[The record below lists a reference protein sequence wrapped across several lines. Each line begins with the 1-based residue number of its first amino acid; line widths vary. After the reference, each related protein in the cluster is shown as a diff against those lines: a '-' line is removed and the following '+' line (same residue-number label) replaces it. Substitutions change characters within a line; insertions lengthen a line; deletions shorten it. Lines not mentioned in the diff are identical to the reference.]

1 MMNNFTA
8 PSIGV
13 LNNMSLSRL
22 ARASLLLVV
31 GLWGLSISSA
41 GAQAQKLS
49 PDMLDE
55 LKKVAAI
62 YGIIQT
68 EYVTPVEGTVV
79 LSGCMKGMLNR
90 LDAQSAYLDKEEFED
105 LIRGPSR
112 DVVGIG
118 VEMVVR
124 AGLPTVVSAIEGSPA
139 DRVGLRPKDYI
150 LEIDGHSMEESEV
163 QDAVKRLR
171 GKPGTTVSLV
181 IRRPGE
187 MESRS
192 LTLVREP
199 TYLKRVSSRRTPFDI
214 GYLRIPSVN
223 ENTASDVRAEFRK
236 LQAAGPLRGLVL
248 DLRNSPGGLLLS
260 SIELAAMFLPPDAPV
275 VSTEGRSSE
284 SNKAW
289 TANRDEILKSKYAK
303 RDDWPDAMKSV
314 PLVVLVNAGT
324 ASGVEIIAA
333 ALKDN
338 GRAKLIGSKTF
349 GRGTIQ
355 TVRPL
360 SKDSAIKLTTAF
372 YKTPSGRHL
381 QGNGL
386 EPDLQAPDLQRLE
399 DAGTDQD
406 AGLSKAIGWF
416 RAPS

>member
-1 MMNNFTA
+1 LPTF
-8 PSIGV
+8 SGV
-13 LNNMSLSRL
+13 VKKMFFSHHRP
-22 ARASLLLVV
+22 ASLLLMI
-31 GLWGLSISSA
+31 GLWA
-41 GAQAQKLS
+41 GSMNPAAAQAQKLS
-49 PDMLDE
+49 PEVLEE
-55 LKKVAAI
+55 LKKIAAV
-62 YGIIQT
+62 YGMIQT
-68 EYVTPVEGTVV
+68 DYVKSVDGTVV
-79 LSGCMKGMLNR
+79 LSSCMKGMLNK
-90 LDAQSAYLDKEEFED
+90 LDAQSTFIGKEEFED
-105 LIRGPSR
+105 FSRGPLK
-112 DVVGIG
+112 DVAGIG
-118 VEMVVR
+118 IETVVR

-139 DRVGLRPKDYI
+139 ARAGLRPKDYI

-171 GKPGTTVSLV
+171 GKPGTTVSLT

-187 MESRS
+187 MENRT

-199 TYLKRVSSRRTPFDI
+199 SYLRRVSSRRAPFDI

-223 ENTASDVRAEFRK
+223 ESTAPDVRAEFRK

-275 VSTEGRSSE
+275 VSTEGRLPE
-284 SNKAW
+284 SNQAW
-289 TANRDEILKSKYAK
+289 TANRDEILKSRHAK
-303 RDDWPDAMKSV
+303 RDDWPEAMKSV

-333 ALKDN
+333 ALRDN
-338 GRAKLIGSKTF
+338 GRAKLMGSKTF

-355 TVRPL
+355 TVRQL
-360 SKDSAIKLTTAF
+360 TKDSAVKLTTAF
-372 YKTPSGRHL
+372 YKTPSGRQL

-406 AGLSKAIGWF
+406 AGLSKAIGWL